1 MTLRNLGRPLP
12 KNLSTPTTEQVALW
26 QRDFVAWMDS
36 DYGFV
41 VDRRWEDGRWVK
53 GPSLMELTPLQ
64 RVILRVALAFKDNGI
79 EFVYRTLL
87 LSFPKKSGKT
97 ALAAAITLWYA
108 WSRGDNNEI
117 YVVANDLAQAK
128 ERVFGDVVYACN
140 HMPWLKAKVRM
151 DRVLLEGNG
160 TWIITL
166 GMHNTS
172 AAGSRHGLT
181 VWDELWGYTSEL
193 HHRMWDEM
201 TPVPTEP
208 ASLRLIVTYAGYEVG
223 STGRSDEKNLLW
235 DLYVKNVGK
244 EEHKD
249 GGGTPIPELFPY
261 PVYERRRVF
270 TCWFHEP
277 TMPWQDEEYYLDE
290 KDELRTGAYLRLHKN
305 RFVSSSESF
314 IDMEWWDRAAEKLSG
329 PLLPTRTKAIAIGL
343 DFAPKKDLASAV
355 GTYFDWKTKTV
366 KQAFHQNWKPSGEF
380 GLDNAHVENWILSM
394 FVKYKV
400 YYIGYDPYQF
410 HGSAMRLRGMGLPM
424 VEVPQT
430 DNNMIPATEELY
442 GLLKYDRYETY
453 ADEECRAHIAAAVAE
468 DRGRGAR
475 LSKVKSGAKID
486 FAIALAISVLETV
499 RTGGVALDEEVVIE
513 SPFSDLSQW
522 PVDYEAWKQEQALPF
537 ELRSTENFYT
547 GDDDYA

>member
-1 MTLRNLGRPLP
+1 MALRNLGRPIPKDLP
-12 KNLSTPTTEQVALW
+12 APTTEQVDLW
-26 QRDFVAWMDS
+26 KHDFVSWMDS
-36 DYGFV
+36 DYAFV

-53 GPSLMELTPLQ
+53 EPSIMELTPLQ
-64 RVILRVALAFKDNGI
+64 SAILRVALAFKEGGF
-79 EFVYRTLL
+79 EFVFRTLL

-97 ALAAAITLWYA
+97 ALAAAITVWYA
-108 WSRGDNNEI
+108 WSRGNNNEI
-117 YVVANDLAQAK
+117 YVIANDLEQAK

-140 HMPWLKAKVRM
+140 HMPWLRAKVRM

-235 DLYVKNVGK
+235 DLYSKNVSEEEYRDGK
-244 EEHKD
+244 
-249 GGGTPIPELFPY
+249 GTLIDELFPY

-277 TMPWQDEEYYLDE
+277 TMPWQNQEYYDDE
-290 KDELRTGAYLRLHKN
+290 KDELRTGAYIRLHKN
-305 RFVSSSESF
+305 KFVSSSESF
-314 IDMEWWDRAAEKLSG
+314 IDMDWWDQSLILDG
-329 PLLPTRTKAIAIGL
+329 PLMPERVKAIAIGL
-343 DFAPKKDLASAV
+343 DFAPKKDMASAV
-355 GTYFDWKTKTV
+355 GTYYDWKTKKV
-366 KQAFHQNWKPSGEF
+366 KQAFHAIWRPQGEF
-380 GLDNAHVENWILSM
+380 GLDNVVVENWLLTQ
-394 FVKYKV
+394 FVKYKI

-442 GLLKYDRYETY
+442 GLLKYHRFETY
-453 ADEECRAHIAAAVAE
+453 QDANCRAHIAAVVAE
-468 DRGRGAR
+468 DKGRGAR
-475 LSKVKSGAKID
+475 LSKRKSGANTD
-486 FAIALAISVLETV
+486 YAIALVISVYETV
-499 RTGGVALDEEVVIE
+499 RTGGINLEEEIVIE
-513 SPFSDLSQW
+513 SPFADQTQW
-522 PVDYEAWKQEQALPF
+522 PVSYDAWKQDQALPF
-537 ELRSTENFYT
+537 ELRDTPTDQFYI
-547 GDDDYA
+547 GDEYA